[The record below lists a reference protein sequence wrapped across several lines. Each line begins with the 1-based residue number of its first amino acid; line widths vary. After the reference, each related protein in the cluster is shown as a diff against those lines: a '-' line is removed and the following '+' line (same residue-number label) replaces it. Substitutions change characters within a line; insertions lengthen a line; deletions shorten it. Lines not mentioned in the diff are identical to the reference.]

1 MKRRN
6 LIFLVAA
13 ICTAMI
19 LAVSCTAQA
28 PSPKVDPNGEDGAVA
43 PEDAVRVSLVIDE
56 DKNLSSDVNRD
67 IKYWEFMATP
77 KFTLANGEKVWGK
90 VSYWR
95 VLDEMDTDISGVKT
109 TADLGRYTSG
119 DWYFEVRALNSE
131 KHVLYIGSKQQVIR
145 EGLDNIVH
153 ITMLLDRSDDT
164 HGESADSTSR
174 ITGVRQQPTVSEGT
188 ETIAEYGRLHVGI
201 ELNKLDID
209 PANISISV
217 YKQAITKE
225 SVIMPSELV
234 NVSSWTR
241 RDAGEPYTNW
251 FKLANS
257 TNYRE
262 ISGDHADTVGTGR
275 VYYECMI
282 NGLDAGPY
290 KYTFIV
296 NAKNTAGSFIPIA
309 GQSVNVTIVGNE
321 ETLVK
326 GTLLANEYVQNTL
339 KLKETGK
346 IYCSINGMNYMKIA
360 ADGTAELSFGQTED
374 QRLKSKEVPVKYYW
388 IKDGQFIEGENGSQ
402 ISLTCPVD
410 ENGKKLYGIHR
421 VSMIAVG
428 ELGSLGNATI
438 DVIFNPPEGPGNWW
452 DFDWSVDSDITVPGF
467 QEGENPNA

>member
-1 MKRRN
+1 M
-6 LIFLVAA
+6 AA
-13 ICTAMI
+13 ICAVMV
-19 LAVSCTAQA
+19 LAVACNAPA
-28 PSPKVDPNGEDGAVA
+28 PSAKVEPNGQNGATA
-43 PEDAVRVSLVIDE
+43 PEDAVSVSLVIEE

-95 VLDEMDTDISGVKT
+95 VLDEMDTGAGGAVVK
-109 TADLGRYTSG
+109 TADLGRYTAG

-131 KHVLYIGSKQQVIR
+131 KHVLYVGSKRQVVR
-145 EGLDNIVH
+145 EGLDNVVS
-153 ITMLLDRSDDT
+153 ITMLLDRADGT
-164 HGESADSTSR
+164 HGESSDETSR
-174 ITGVRQQPTVSEGT
+174 VTGVREQPAEQASSGS

-201 ELNKLDID
+201 ELNRLDLD
-209 PANISISV
+209 PNNISISV
-217 YKQAITKE
+217 YRQKIAKDSIIQ
-225 SVIMPSELV
+225 PSELM
-234 NVSSWTR
+234 NVSSWIT
-241 RDAGEPYTNW
+241 RDAGQAYTNW

-257 TNYRE
+257 TNYRD
-262 ISGDHADTVGTGR
+262 ISGDHTSLVGNGR
-275 VYYECMI
+275 VYYECVL

-296 NAKNTAGSFIPIA
+296 NAKNTSGSFIPIA

-326 GTLLANEYVQNTL
+326 GTLLANEYVQNSL

-346 IYCSINGMNYMKIA
+346 IYCSINGKNYLNVA
-360 ADGTAELSFGQTED
+360 EDGTAQLSFTQTTE
-374 QRLKSKEVPVKYYW
+374 QAAASKEVPVKFYW
-388 IKDGQFIEGENGSQ
+388 IKDGEFIDGQNGNTL
-402 ISLTCPVD
+402 SLTCPE

-438 DVIFNPPEGPGNWW
+438 DVIFNPPEGPGDWW
-452 DFDWSVDSDITVPGF
+452 DFDWTVDPEIPLPPVP
-467 QEGENPNA
+467 EGN